1 MGLACTSSSPAAAT
15 VAELT
20 SPRHNTVSGFNVSSN
35 YSLFDPFCST
45 LTQSYNIMDIYDLFF
60 INKDG
65 EEEELGF
72 FFVTAAFRSF
82 DFASEGFNLA
92 ARPIKGRPI

>member
-1 MGLACTSSSPAAAT
+1 LRSVSAFRFVSNQGSSSPAAAAT

-72 FFVTAAFRSF
+72 FLSQQRSVR
-82 DFASEGFNLA
+82 LILQV
-92 ARPIKGRPI
+92 RVLI